1 MKHPA
6 FYEINVDIDV
16 LASSSKLSL
25 YEQGPASRFC
35 KDEEVKKRIDLAVH
49 STTEQ
54 VLRGRVSLAVCALDR

>member
-16 LASSSKLSL
+16 LASSSKLS
-25 YEQGPASRFC
+25 QGPASRFC

-54 VLRGRVSLAVCALDR
+54 VLRGRVSVAVCALDR

>member
-25 YEQGPASRFC
+25 YEQGPGSRFC

-54 VLRGRVSLAVCALDR
+54 PAAA

>member
-54 VLRGRVSLAVCALDR
+54 RAAA

>member
-6 FYEINVDIDV
+6 FYEIKVDIDV

-54 VLRGRVSLAVCALDR
+54 RAAA